1 MAVMRISSSPVFS
14 RVRAGVPLLH
24 ERGGITNGGLLG
36 PGVQEHGPGGVPA
49 DEVAATAY
57 EHHVLGQVR
66 VQGRCI
72 PHPDNCLE
80 HSYVL
85 VFEHDF
91 VVIGGGDGPV
101 QVIDRCHG
109 SLCRMV
115 AHTPPGLVGS
125 SRNTTVRVAIKAWAY
140 QGFTQLEVLDR
151 AKY

>member
-57 EHHVLGQVR
+57 QQQVLGQVR
-66 VQGRCI
+66 VQGCCI
-72 PHPDNCLE
+72 PHPDNCVE

-85 VFEHDF
+85 VFEHDC
-91 VVIGGGDGPV
+91 VVMGGGDGPV
-101 QVIDRCHG
+101 QVTGLRHISHW
-109 SLCRMV
+109 RMV
-115 AHTPPGLVGS
+115 THT
-125 SRNTTVRVAIKAWAY
+125 A
-140 QGFTQLEVLDR
+140 QGPR
-151 AKY
+151 